1 MKLKKLY
8 QRALKNKVNTW
19 EIEVMDNCYRTITGF
34 DGFKLTTSDWT
45 LCGEKTYCTAE
56 EQALKEAQA
65 LYNKKLEL
73 GYFEDINDIDK
84 STLFKPMLANK
95 YEDVDITFPCY
106 TQPKLDGIR
115 CLVKVDGMWTRNGK
129 KIVSCPHIFEQ
140 LKPLFESQ
148 PDLIFD
154 GELYNHQFK
163 HDFNK
168 ITSLVKKTKP
178 TAADLAES
186 EDLVD
191 YHIYD
196 LPSTDKRF
204 EHRLEDL
211 QDLMTELFNI
221 GGSDSICYV
230 QTEEVFNQE
239 ELDKFY
245 NEWMEEGYEGQMI
258 RVSNSFY
265 ENKRSKSL
273 LKRKE
278 FEDDEF
284 EILAVNEG
292 SGKLAGR
299 VGNMLFK
306 SKSGHEFHSTVN
318 GTQEY
323 LDELWTQR
331 DELVGK
337 LATIKYFNLTPG
349 TEIPRFPKVI
359 SIRDFE

>member
-1 MKLKKLY
+1 
-8 QRALKNKVNTW
+8 
-19 EIEVMDNCYRTITGF
+19 
-34 DGFKLTTSDWT
+34 
-45 LCGEKTYCTAE
+45 
-56 EQALKEAQA
+56 
-65 LYNKKLEL
+65 
-73 GYFEDINDIDK
+73 
-84 STLFKPMLANK
+84 
-95 YEDVDITFPCY
+95 
-106 TQPKLDGIR
+106 
-115 CLVKVDGMWTRNGK
+115 MWTRNGK

-178 TAADLAES
+178 TSADLAES
-186 EDLVD
+186 ADLVD
-191 YHIYD
+191 YHVYD
-196 LPSTDKRF
+196 LPSSDKRF
-204 EHRLEDL
+204 EIRLEDL
-211 QDLMTELFNI
+211 EDLMTELFNI

-230 QTEEVFNQE
+230 QTEEVDSQE
-239 ELDKFY
+239 KLDKFY

-258 RVSNSFY
+258 RTYGSFY

-278 FEDDEF
+278 FEDAEY

-292 SGKLAGR
+292 TGKLAGR

-306 SKSGHEFHSTVN
+306 SETGHEFHSTVN

-323 LDELWTQR
+323 LDELWSQR

-337 LATIKYFNLTPG
+337 QATVKYFNLTPDG
-349 TEIPRFPKVI
+349 VPRFPKVI
-359 SIRDFE
+359 AIRDFE